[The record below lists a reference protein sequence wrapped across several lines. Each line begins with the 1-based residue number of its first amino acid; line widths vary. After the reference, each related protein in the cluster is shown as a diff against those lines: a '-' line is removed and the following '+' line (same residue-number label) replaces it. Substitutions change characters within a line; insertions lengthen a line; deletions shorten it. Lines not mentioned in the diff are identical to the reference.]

1 MKFRRKTG
9 KKIACV
15 CMAAVLL
22 AQNISVTET
31 EKCVKNIETESSK
44 YADIAKFPESY
55 QSKLRE
61 LKKKHPNW
69 KFEKVSINLS
79 WDSVIKHESAPGANT
94 IVSNVPKGGASG
106 TYSAPLSYLSTKQ
119 AVYDAYNDK
128 YKVIDSTNRYT
139 PNEQVVGYY
148 MDPRN
153 FLTEEQIFQ
162 FESLKYESNQS
173 IEGVRQ
179 ILSGTFM
186 SGDYTYIVKK
196 KKKVNKTI
204 KKNGKKVTKK
214 VIKTVKEKETKNYAE
229 TFYEAGKTYKI
240 NPYLLAIRVRQEVG
254 TTLSTATRGTCDGYE
269 GYYNFYN
276 IGATD
281 SSDGTAALKG
291 LHYAK
296 MKGDF
301 GRPWNSQYK
310 AILGGAEY
318 IAQKYIAVG
327 QNTFYFQKF
336 SVVNKSYRY
345 WHQYMSNIEAAKDEA
360 KKMYHMYQSK
370 GMLNKERTFRIPV
383 YNNMPKTAVSL
394 PKAGGSTNN
403 YMKVIKI
410 SSGGKKF
417 SLVTAKNYKK
427 KTFGLNVPYAMK
439 RVRIIGKTSNKNAKV
454 TGCDKIY
461 ELEPKQV
468 KVISL
473 TVKAQNG
480 TTRKYNIRIRR
491 LGKKKAKSKKQSK

>member
-1 MKFRRKTG
+1 MKFRGKIG
-9 KKIACV
+9 KKITCL

-22 AQNISVTET
+22 VPNMSVSET
-31 EKCVKNIETESSK
+31 EKYVKETEAEASN
-44 YADIAKFPESY
+44 YADIAKFPLSY
-55 QSKLRE
+55 QSKLKQ

-79 WDSVIKHESAPGANT
+79 WDSVIKHESAAGANT

-106 TYSAPLSYLSTKQ
+106 TYSAPLSYLSTKK
-119 AVYDAYNDK
+119 AVYDAYRDK
-128 YKVIDSTNRYT
+128 YKVIDYTNRYT

-153 FLTEEQIFQ
+153 YLTEEQIFQ

-186 SGDYTYIVKK
+186 SGDYTYTVKK
-196 KKKVNKTI
+196 KKKINKTV

-214 VIKTVKEKETKNYAE
+214 VTKTVKEKVTKNYAE
-229 TFYEAGKTYKI
+229 TFYEAGKKYKI

-254 TTLSTATRGTCDGYE
+254 TTLSTATSGTYSGYK

-281 SSDGTAALKG
+281 SSDGTATIKG
-291 LHYAK
+291 LRYAK
-296 MKGDF
+296 GKGDF
-301 GRPWNSQYK
+301 GRPWNNQYK

-318 IAQKYIAVG
+318 IAQKYISVG

-336 SVVNKSYRY
+336 SVVKKAYRY
-345 WHQYMSNIEAAKDEA
+345 WHQYMSNIEAAKDESR
-360 KKMYHMYQSK
+360 KMYHMYQSK
-370 GMLNKERTFRIPV
+370 GMLKKERTFRIPV
-383 YNNMPKTAVSL
+383 YKNMPKTAVSL
-394 PKAGGSTNN
+394 PKAEGSAN
-403 YMKVIKI
+403 YYLKVLKI
-410 SSGGKKF
+410 AAGGKRY
-417 SLVTAKNYKK
+417 SMISEKNYKK
-427 KTFGLNVPYAMK
+427 KTFKLNLPYSAK
-439 RVRIIGKTSNKNAKV
+439 RARIVGKSSNKNAKIIGSDRV
-454 TGCDKIY
+454 Y
-461 ELEPKQV
+461 ELKPGEV
-468 KVISL
+468 KAIKM

-480 TTRKYNIRIRR
+480 STRIYEVRVKRSAHKTTN
-491 LGKKKAKSKKQSK
+491 KKK